1 MLKIDAKTRFL
12 QMMDRGEKPYGL
24 FISSI
29 DPAVTG
35 IMGEAGFDYVVID
48 GEHGRNDRLQ
58 VEQHVRAATA
68 TGIVPFVRILENSQ
82 ALIQATLDVGA
93 QGIVVPHVDT
103 AADARR
109 AVEASYYSPRG
120 KRGMCPASH
129 AGRYTMAN
137 WIDRTRNAD
146 DNVMVIPILES
157 KKSIEN
163 IEEILAV
170 DGIDVVHFGPGD
182 LSADMGLDLN
192 TQVDLLMDSWRK
204 ALDATRA
211 AGKRMLAP
219 KGFGFD
225 DADMLIEPMDY
236 MLLHNLA
243 STMVA
248 KHKGLAAAA
257 QAEK

>member
-1 MLKIDAKTRFL
+1 
-12 QMMDRGEKPYGL
+12 
-24 FISSI
+24 
-29 DPAVTG
+29 
-35 IMGEAGFDYVVID
+35 
-48 GEHGRNDRLQ
+48 
-58 VEQHVRAATA
+58 
-68 TGIVPFVRILENSQ
+68 
-82 ALIQATLDVGA
+82 
-93 QGIVVPHVDT
+93 
-103 AADARR
+103 
-109 AVEASYYSPRG
+109 
-120 KRGMCPASH
+120 MCPACH
-129 AGRYTMAN
+129 AGRYTMTN
-137 WIDRTRNAD
+137 WIERTRNAD
-146 DNVMVIPILES
+146 DNLMVIPILES